1 MAFFVPVFFGIFDI
15 VFILKLFTM
24 KKIYSLVSTLFIG
37 SVLLAQSPANTLL
50 ESTSDLI
57 PSAKKIPSKG
67 NLKVTSTGF
76 AGRFD
81 PAYSV
86 MTLNGV
92 QDSEIGGGSTGTKVG
107 MFVTGTNCDSTLT
120 TCFSTTSN
128 YITTHKFGMN
138 FDPIYSI
145 AHDQV
150 GFAPLLTMTETM
162 FLDTVWV
169 GNFYQRVNTINDTLL
184 VEIVWGDSTNT
195 SVYAP
200 FSFAAPSNYMGTFL
214 GPKFNTSSL
223 QGNTSFLTAPALNKK
238 VIKYVLTDADT
249 TVTNNT
255 GYLPI
260 VVNGSAG
267 QLIPAGSI
275 VSAVAT
281 FIPGQANIP
290 VGSVAYNPGAGS
302 SPQTVNGMVARLYVQ
317 NSPATPVSGSNWFDD
332 VAVGKNHTVY
342 TFKRE
347 RYGMSGAFPGLR
359 SSASRA
365 YMMDFSI
372 TVPVAQSV
380 KEDMKNNGFS
390 LGQNMPNP
398 FTGSSSVKFALSK
411 EANSAI
417 FTVVDVMGREISKEK
432 VATSIGG
439 HTIQLNNYA
448 AGVYYYSL
456 NVDGKITTKKM
467 IVE

>member
-1 MAFFVPVFFGIFDI
+1 
-15 VFILKLFTM
+15 M
-24 KKIYSLVSTLFIG
+24 KKIYTLVSTLFVG
-37 SVLLAQSPANTLL
+37 SVLLAQSPANSLT

-57 PSAKKIPSKG
+57 PTAKKIPSKG
-67 NLKVTSTGF
+67 NLKATSTGF
-76 AGRFD
+76 SGRFD

-92 QDSEIGGGSTGTKVG
+92 QDSEIGSGSSGTKVG
-107 MFVTGTNCDSTLT
+107 MFVTGTNCDSTLKT
-120 TCFSTTSN
+120 SFSTTSN
-128 YITTHKFGMN
+128 FITTHKFGMN

-145 AHDQV
+145 ALDQV
-150 GFAPLLTMTETM
+150 NFVPLLTMSETM

-169 GNFYQRVNTINDTLL
+169 GNFYQRVNSFNDTLM

-195 SVYAP
+195 NVYAP

-223 QGNTSFLTAPALNKK
+223 QGNMSFLTAPALNKK

-255 GYLPI
+255 GYLPV

-281 FIPGQANIP
+281 YIPGQPNIP
-290 VGSVAYNPGAGS
+290 VGSISYNPGAGS

-332 VAVGKNHTVY
+332 AVVGKNHTVY
-342 TFKRE
+342 SFKRE

-372 TVPVAQSV
+372 TVPVAQSL
-380 KEDMKNNGFS
+380 KEEMQNNGFS

-398 FTGSSSVKFALSK
+398 FTGSATVKFALSK
-411 EANSAI
+411 EANSAV
-417 FTVVDVMGREISKEK
+417 FTVVDVMGREITKEK
-432 VATSIGG
+432 VSTTIGG
-439 HTIQLNNYA
+439 HSIQLNNYA
-448 AGVYYYSL
+448 AGIYYYSL

>member
-1 MAFFVPVFFGIFDI
+1 
-15 VFILKLFTM
+15 M
-24 KKIYSLVSTLFIG
+24 KKIYTLICSLSISSF
-37 SVLLAQSPANTLL
+37 LLAQNPANTVL
-50 ESTSDLI
+50 ESTSDLV
-57 PSAKKIPSKG
+57 PTSKKIPTKG
-67 NLKVTSTGF
+67 NLKVTAAGMS
-76 AGRFD
+76 GRFD

-92 QDSEIGGGSTGTKVG
+92 QDSEIAGGSAGTKVG
-107 MFVTGTNCDSTLT
+107 MFVTGTNCDSTLK

-128 YITTHKFGMN
+128 FITTHKFGMN

-145 AHDQV
+145 ALDQV
-150 GFAPLLTMTETM
+150 NFAPLLTMSENY

-169 GNFYQRVNTINDTLL
+169 GNFYQRVTNFNDTLM
-184 VEIVWGDSTNT
+184 VEVVWGDSSNT

-200 FSFAAPSNYMGTFL
+200 FSFSAPNNYMGTFL
-214 GPKFNTSSL
+214 GPKFNASST
-223 QGNTSFLTAPALNKK
+223 QGNTSFLTAPALNRK

-260 VVNGSAG
+260 VVNGAAG

-281 FIPGQANIP
+281 FIPGDPAIP
-290 VGSVAYNPGAGS
+290 VGAVSYNPGAGTF
-302 SPQTVNGMVARLYVQ
+302 PQTVNGMVARLYVQ
-317 NSPATPVSGSNWFDD
+317 NSPATPVSGQNWFDD
-332 VAVGKNHTVY
+332 VSVGKIHTVY

-347 RYGMSGAFPGLR
+347 RYGMTGAFPGLR
-359 SSASRA
+359 SSSSRA

-372 TVPVAQSV
+372 HTPLPASIQQL
-380 KEDMKNNGFS
+380 ENNGFA
-390 LGQNMPNP
+390 LGQNTPNP
-398 FTGSSSVKFALSK
+398 FT
-411 EANSAI
+411 NSATI
-417 FTVVDVMGREISKEK
+417 KYALIKDFNSATFTVTDITGRIVSSEK
-432 VATSIGG
+432 VSSNNGT
-439 HTIQLNNYA
+439 HTINLGSYA

-456 NVDGKITTKKM
+456 NVDGNVTTKKM

>member
-1 MAFFVPVFFGIFDI
+1 
-15 VFILKLFTM
+15 M
-24 KKIYSLVSTLFIG
+24 KKIYSLICSLSIG
-37 SVLLAQSPANTLL
+37 SVLLAQSPANTMY

-57 PSAKKIPSKG
+57 PTAKKIPTKG
-67 NLKVTSTGF
+67 GLKVSATGF

-86 MTLNGV
+86 MTINGV
-92 QDSEIGGGSTGTKVG
+92 QDAEIAGGSAGTKVG
-107 MFVTGTNCDSTLT
+107 VFVTGTNCDSTLT

-150 GFAPLLTMTETM
+150 NFAPLLTMTETM

-169 GNFYQRVNTINDTLL
+169 GNFYQRVTNFNDTLL

-195 SVYAP
+195 AVYAP
-200 FSFAAPSNYMGTFL
+200 FSFAAPNNYMGTFL
-214 GPKFNTSSL
+214 GPKFNTSAL
-223 QGNTSFLTAPALNKK
+223 QGNTSFLTAPVLNKK
-238 VIKYVLTDADT
+238 VIKYVLTAADT
-249 TVTNNT
+249 TLTNNT
-255 GYLPI
+255 GYIPV

-267 QLIPAGSI
+267 QMIPAGSI

-281 FIPGQANIP
+281 FIPGQPNVP
-290 VGSVAYNPGAGS
+290 VGAVAYNPGAGA
-302 SPQTVNGMVARLYVQ
+302 SPQTTNGMVARLYVQ
-317 NSPATPVSGSNWFDD
+317 NSPATPVVTQNWFDD

-347 RYGMSGAFPGLR
+347 RYGMTGAFPGLR
-359 SSASRA
+359 SSSSRA

-372 TVPVAQSV
+372 TVPVPQSL
-380 KEDMKNNGFS
+380 KEIEKIGFS
-390 LGQNMPNP
+390 LGQNTPNP
-398 FTGSSSVKFALSK
+398 YTNNSTIKYALLK
-411 EANSAI
+411 DANSAV
-417 FTVVDVMGREISKEK
+417 FTVADVTGRIISSEK
-432 VATSIGG
+432 VSSNTGA
-439 HTIQLNNYA
+439 HTINLGAYA
-448 AGVYYYSL
+448 SGLYYYSL
-456 NVDGKITTKKM
+456 NVDGNVSTKKM